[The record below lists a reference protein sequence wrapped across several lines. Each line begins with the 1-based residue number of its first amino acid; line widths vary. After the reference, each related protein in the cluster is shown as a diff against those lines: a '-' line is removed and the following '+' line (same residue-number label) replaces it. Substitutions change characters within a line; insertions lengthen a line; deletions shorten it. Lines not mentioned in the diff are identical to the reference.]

1 MSPPVAV
8 EEDTAQVQMAAIR
21 KKVESLC
28 QRLDQEQSQAKKL
41 RELHG
46 QKDKAVKSKLLYYAE
61 TKRRQCWRVP
71 TDKRENLCFFI
82 CILQAF

>member
-1 MSPPVAV
+1 MSPPVAN
-8 EEDTAQVQMAAIR
+8 EGDTAQVQMAAIR

-46 QKDKAVKSKLLYYAE
+46 QKDKAVKSRLLYYAE

-71 TDKRENLCFFI
+71 TEKREKLRFFVGT
-82 CILQAF
+82 LQAF